1 MVDAVDSI
9 IHDLILQLVKSDK
22 AYQDSGISR
31 LLPIETVYK
40 GYGLHNG
47 VQKISFDP
55 PEEYGK
61 SYEIEVNLSDD
72 NDRII
77 KFTKVNNDIQK
88 YNEWAT
94 GECRKYDQEME
105 GSKWQKPMYEYQ
117 LWQFVVTPAKPNNY
131 RKVDMDDMMKSIDSE
146 ELYHLKESLPENEF
160 VPRFN
165 KTIYDYVRMRVD
177 EAKEMDVWDE
187 NNIWYIPNQEFAHWF
202 QAKGLQIADIDS
214 LIKVDGGDDTEETNI
229 NGLSPNSKWNEVTIC
244 IEPTLKSDIPN
255 IRITTPVYN
264 ECSHPS
270 KFGFTD
276 KNQPDDTNQLFET
289 LRTFALLG
297 GELTADKKVHVSE
310 KQVSRLRTHLS
321 ELFGITEPSISN
333 YTKLSGWRCNFSISD
348 KRHEEGGYDD
358 VIHQIN
364 SKSARNQ
371 DALSHTVER
380 EEEAEIQIDPE
391 TGEPQM

>member
-1 MVDAVDSI
+1 MVDISSI

-47 VQKISFDP
+47 VLKISFAP

-72 NDRII
+72 VERIEKLTI
-77 KFTKVNNDIQK
+77 VNNDIQK

-117 LWQFVVTPAKPNNY
+117 LWQIVVAPAKPNNY

-146 ELYHLKESLPENEF
+146 ELYHLKESLPKNEF

-177 EAKEMDVWDE
+177 EAKEMDVDLL
-187 NNIWYIPNQEFAHWF
+187 YYA
-202 QAKGLQIADIDS
+202 G
-214 LIKVDGGDDTEETNI
+214 
-229 NGLSPNSKWNEVTIC
+229 
-244 IEPTLKSDIPN
+244 
-255 IRITTPVYN
+255 
-264 ECSHPS
+264 HP
-270 KFGFTD
+270 
-276 KNQPDDTNQLFET
+276 
-289 LRTFALLG
+289 
-297 GELTADKKVHVSE
+297 KK
-310 KQVSRLRTHLS
+310 R
-321 ELFGITEPSISN
+321 
-333 YTKLSGWRCNFSISD
+333 
-348 KRHEEGGYDD
+348 
-358 VIHQIN
+358 
-364 SKSARNQ
+364 
-371 DALSHTVER
+371 
-380 EEEAEIQIDPE
+380 
-391 TGEPQM
+391 